1 MRLPLCIRLT
11 GCVLLGGLFL
21 CPSRVCGQTVSS
33 TKSAVSKTISLNFP
47 LSARQSFVVSTEY
60 MRVESFPKPF
70 AEQLY
75 VKSAWRYKGVPITVG
90 YTYALTNPNRRIVPV
105 VGVGVSCYL
114 GSVKQLESYSD
125 APSMLHSGEELSS
138 SLRLEYHERTGVGY
152 GVHATLGLRADL
164 NRYMFVLAQGRARY
178 INGLA
183 FTASDYDFR
192 TEFSKVDF
200 VIGFGFKF

>member
-11 GCVLLGGLFL
+11 GCVLLGFIFL
-21 CPSRVCGQTVSS
+21 CPSKVCGQTVSGAKS
-33 TKSAVSKTISLNFP
+33 TISKTFSLNFS
-47 LSARQSFVVSTEY
+47 LAERHTLVVSTEY
-60 MRVESFPKPF
+60 MKVQSLPKPF
-70 AEQLY
+70 AEQLL
-75 VKSAWRYKGVPITVG
+75 VKPAWKYTGVPITVG
-90 YTYALTNPNRRIVPV
+90 YSYALTNPNRRIVPV

-114 GSVKQLESYSD
+114 GSVRQLESYGS

-138 SLRLEYHERTGVGY
+138 SPRLEYHDRMGMGY
-152 GVHATLGLRADL
+152 GAQATLGFRADV

-183 FTASDYDFR
+183 FTTNDYAFR